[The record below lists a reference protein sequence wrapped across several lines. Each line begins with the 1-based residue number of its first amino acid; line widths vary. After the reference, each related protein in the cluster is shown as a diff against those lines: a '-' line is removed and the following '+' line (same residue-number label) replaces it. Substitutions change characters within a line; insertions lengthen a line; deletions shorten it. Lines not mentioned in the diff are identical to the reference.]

1 MTGDRTNRDPQHVGQ
16 RHAPPPQVNWFA
28 PPADAP
34 AKAPA
39 AIEVAEATLP
49 SRRWYL
55 EHASGEGVWQ
65 S

>member
-1 MTGDRTNRDPQHVGQ
+1 
-16 RHAPPPQVNWFA
+16 VNWFA